1 MKLYTNFKEKR
12 LAKQKRFEK
21 QVLQELSL
29 TELKDVFNN
38 YFGPFLNLNRLKLQN
53 IESYS
58 LDYAIEAYLLGA
70 SISKFA
76 YYGESL
82 EYVKERTALKEKKYV
97 DALYCIIG
105 EKIPYDEEIYFETLY
120 RICNEYIRY
129 WWNAG
134 FDKGTR
140 RYKLKLTR

>member
-12 LAKQKRFEK
+12 IAKQKRFEK

-29 TELKDVFNN
+29 NELKEVFNN
-38 YFGPFLNLNRLKLQN
+38 CFGPFLNLNRLKVDN
-53 IESYS
+53 IETYGM
-58 LDYAIEAYLLGA
+58 DYAIEAFLLGA
-70 SISKFA
+70 SISKFG

-82 EYVKERTALKEKKYV
+82 EYVKERTALKEKKFV

-105 EKIPYDEEIYFETLY
+105 EKIPYEEEVYFETLY
-120 RICNEYIRY
+120 RICKEYIKF
-129 WWNAG
+129 WWNLG
-134 FDKGTR
+134 FDKGQK